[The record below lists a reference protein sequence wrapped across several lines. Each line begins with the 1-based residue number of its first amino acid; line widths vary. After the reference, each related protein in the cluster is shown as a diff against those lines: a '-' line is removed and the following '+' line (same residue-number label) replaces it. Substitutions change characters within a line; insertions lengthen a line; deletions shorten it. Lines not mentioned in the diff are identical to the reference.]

1 MQHKYTGAR
10 RWDDELV
17 IDEHDVSPLEIIETI
32 KKRYKEHKEDA
43 GYRTQMFTV
52 PPAAAAGAGALGA
65 LLDEGNG
72 I

>member
-1 MQHKYTGAR
+1 MGAG

-32 KKRYKEHKEDA
+32 KKLYKEHKEDA
-43 GYRTQMFTV
+43 VYRTQMFTV
-52 PPAAAAGAGALGA
+52 PTAAAGAGALSA
-65 LLDEGNG
+65 LLGEDDG